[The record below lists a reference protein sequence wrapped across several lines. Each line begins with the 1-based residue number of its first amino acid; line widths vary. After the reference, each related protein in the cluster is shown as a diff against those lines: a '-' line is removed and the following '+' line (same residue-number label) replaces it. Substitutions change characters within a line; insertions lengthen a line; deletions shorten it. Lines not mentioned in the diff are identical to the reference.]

1 MVLTIHKKALWISKE
16 LDMDADDVVDMLLGQ
31 IKYPVETVSEVL
43 AKADEYDI
51 DVSRHPL
58 RNE

>member
-16 LDMDADDVVDMLLGQ
+16 LGMDADDVVDILLGH
-31 IKYPVETVSEVL
+31 IKTPLNEVSDVI

-51 DVSRHPL
+51 DVSKHQTSF
-58 RNE
+58 N